1 MYKGQLISPRLYEPV
16 MGHPECEKQG
26 IEVVEEASGR
36 VCIFLPI
43 KGGFGE
49 GGWSNLEGSNS
60 MSMYYVCN
68 TGPDSSDDD
77 APGIDD

>member
-16 MGHPECEKQG
+16 MGHPEFEKQG

-43 KGGFGE
+43 KGGFG
-49 GGWSNLEGSNS
+49 
-60 MSMYYVCN
+60 
-68 TGPDSSDDD
+68 
-77 APGIDD
+77 